1 MHIPRQSDGSTAR
14 PTVRAAGA
22 AELRARR
29 RHLVGQLRSVGYW
42 LRLVQAR
49 TDLSVAGLLYTA
61 PVPAAVPA
69 RRPWDAAG
77 PVVTDDGDADLSGLA
92 APPEGV
98 DVQRLLGA
106 ACQESPGAHLE
117 RLREVTLVLVRRS
130 RALQEELDVVTMALH
145 ERLALD
151 GAEADQA
158 ADRTA
163 ACADDSLGGRGDD
176 HAALA

>member
-1 MHIPRQSDGSTAR
+1 
-14 PTVRAAGA
+14 
-22 AELRARR
+22 
-29 RHLVGQLRSVGYW
+29 VGQLRSVGYW

-77 PVVTDDGDADLSGLA
+77 PAGTDGADLTDLA
-92 APPEGV
+92 SPPEGV

-106 ACQESPGAHLE
+106 ACQDSPGAHLE

-130 RALQEELDVVTMALH
+130 RTLQEELDVVTMALH

-158 ADRTA
+158 APGPA
-163 ACADDSLGGRGDD
+163 AAADHLLGGRGDD

>member
-77 PVVTDDGDADLSGLA
+77 PVGTDDGDADLSGLA

-130 RALQEELDVVTMALH
+130 RALQESSTSSPWPCTSGWPWTAP
-145 ERLALD
+145 RPTRQPT
-151 GAEADQA
+151 G
-158 ADRTA
+158 TA